1 VQKSS
6 THSDQAKQPAWPL
19 TSALGLQIM
28 HPRIMYI
35 ELKTDGLRGV
45 GRIGRV
51 KFSKTGNTL
60 YYQDRTLVRT
70 KGAPLKANYYDEET
84 LEDFWVSG
92 PKKDGRDSLF
102 SAEIEIDEEV
112 RSEYWAEIR
121 NLPNN
126 ISQDSYKSPGKSK
139 AEKESIEKGLRR
151 RQMDNGWMP
160 N

>member
-1 VQKSS
+1 MQS
-6 THSDQAKQPAWPL
+6 
-19 TSALGLQIM
+19 
-28 HPRIMYI
+28 RIMYI
-35 ELKTDGLRGV
+35 EIKTDGLRGE

-51 KFSKTGNTL
+51 NFSKTGKTL
-60 YYQDRTLVRT
+60 YYGDRTLIKT
-70 KGAPLKANYYDEET
+70 AGAPLKANYYDEES

-102 SAEIEIDEEV
+102 AATIDIDEDA
-112 RSEYWAEIR
+112 RDEYWNEIR

-126 ISQDSYKSPGKSK
+126 ISQCSYKSLGKSK
-139 AEKESIEKGLRR
+139 LERESIQKGLRR

>member
-1 VQKSS
+1 MQ
-6 THSDQAKQPAWPL
+6 
-19 TSALGLQIM
+19 
-28 HPRIMYI
+28 PRIMYI

-51 KFSKTGNTL
+51 HFSKTGKTL
-60 YYQDRTLVRT
+60 YYGDRTLVQT

-92 PKKDGRDSLF
+92 PKKDGCDSLF
-102 SAEIEIDEEV
+102 AGNIDIDEDV
-112 RSEYWAEIR
+112 RVEYWVEIR
-121 NLPNN
+121 KSPNN
-126 ISQDSYKSPGKSK
+126 VSKRSFKSPGKSK
-139 AEKESIEKGLRR
+139 AKREAIENGLRR